1 MTPSE
6 MRTMSI
12 AGQTVGRGERRV
24 IRVPV
29 LTDLD
34 GGEVAL
40 YIHAVVGV
48 KPGPVFAL
56 HAGLHGSEWQSA
68 EIVGRIVASL
78 DPAEMSG
85 AVLALPVG
93 SPPTLASRTR
103 NMRDESD
110 SADLNR
116 AFGNEQAWITDQLA
130 RAITTHL
137 LKHADAMMDFHC
149 GLWGAAMGSVTC
161 VRDFTKPGLAE
172 RSFRMARAFG
182 LTHFR
187 RSDFVTR
194 FPGPKSAVAY
204 AGEVL
209 GIPGIASEVGGAG
222 FGRELE
228 EVWLETNVRGVR
240 NVLQHLEILPGQPPV
255 HDKVLIFERVVRV
268 NPTNAG
274 MLEPIFKPE
283 DMMKREVQA
292 GELLGRVWSPY
303 TFDVIEELRAPC
315 RGLVDMVA
323 RDYPVRPGDWAYL
336 VVDLD
341 HPGTRWVGSNE
352 LP

>member
-1 MTPSE
+1 MIT
-6 MRTMSI
+6 I
-12 AGQTVGRGERRV
+12 NGQSVGRGERRV
-24 IRVPV
+24 VRVPV
-29 LTDLD
+29 FTDLD
-34 GGEVAL
+34 GGEIAL
-40 YIHAVVGV
+40 FIHAVVGA

-68 EIVGRIVASL
+68 EIVGRVLESL

-85 AVLALPVG
+85 TVLGLPVG

-137 LKHADAMMDFHC
+137 LKHANAMMDFHC

-161 VRDFTKPGLAE
+161 GRDFKKPGLAE
-172 RSFRMARAFG
+172 QAFLMARAFG
-182 LTHFR
+182 LTHLR

-209 GIPGIASEVGGAG
+209 GIPGIISEVGGAG
-222 FGRELE
+222 FGTELE
-228 EVWLETNVRGVR
+228 EAWLQTNVRGVR
-240 NVLQHLEILPGQPPV
+240 NVLQHLGILPGGPPASR
-255 HDKVLIFERVVRV
+255 KVMIFERVVRV
-268 NPTNAG
+268 NPTIAG
-274 MLEPIFKPE
+274 MLEPVFKPE

-303 TFDVIEELRAPC
+303 TFEVIEELRAPC
-315 RGLVDMVA
+315 RGLVDMVG

-341 HPGTRWVGSNE
+341 HPGSRWIEPNQM
-352 LP
+352 P